1 MTMGERIRYLR
12 ESKGMTQEELG
23 EKIGVQKSAIRKYE
37 KGEVQNIK
45 RSNIKKL
52 ADIFGVSPTYLMC
65 LEDEQQT
72 AEEQNLSTEVK
83 FLEDIQSRY
92 GKNAVK
98 ILELFSLLNES
109 GQKKAIEQLEMISEI
124 PQYQKGEETK

>member
-52 ADIFGVSPTYLMC
+52 ADIFGVNPTYLMC
-65 LEDEQQT
+65 LEDEPQT
-72 AEEQNLSTEVK
+72 AEEQNLAAEVR
-83 FLEDIQSRY
+83 FLEEIQSKY
-92 GKNAVK
+92 GKKAVK
-98 ILELFSLLNES
+98 MLELLSMLNES

-124 PQYQKGEETK
+124 PQYQKGE